1 VRVAPDEV
9 AISDIS
15 AVKQIHKVGGPYL
28 KSGFYTHIGHKSYKT
43 IFSTTDAQ
51 YHAKRRKLLSGP
63 MSDSNMR
70 QYEPLVA
77 SRVHL
82 CMNRMEEEA
91 ENRGVIDVFKWW
103 LFQTTDTIGE
113 LSFGES
119 FRMLEHGKVIDDL

>member
-51 YHAKRRKLLSGP
+51 YHAKRRKLL
-63 MSDSNMR
+63 
-70 QYEPLVA
+70 VA